1 MIVALHL
8 LVGPG
13 AEPGVAALLL
23 ALLLTCSVHAAVW
36 TGAAALLSRRRS
48 LSSSTRHLLWK
59 MALFGPLATVSLAAA
74 MPGGFERAPGSAVT
88 VTAPLREIAVLS
100 LEDAP
105 APAVLDAEPGV
116 GGSTR
121 ESAGAGSPVRRAAA
135 GAAWELLAAG
145 AAGAAALGLLRFTTS
160 ALLLWRG
167 LRGRRRVQ
175 DARLRERLERLRAR
189 TGLRRVVLTE
199 SASVGS
205 PLVLGAS
212 EICVPLARLVALTD
226 AEVDAVFAHELAH
239 LERRDGLWFPA
250 AGLVQSVLWAQPLI
264 HWASSR
270 FRQTAEIACDDRA
283 VELTGDPLGL
293 ARALVQVASG
303 ASLVRQRAMVPAM
316 ARSAS
321 ALLPRVRRLLDA
333 GSPARATASSRGRR
347 RAIASLAAAGVAAA
361 GLSVQVARARPA
373 LLAAGAGD
381 ALARDRGAAL
391 DATGSPPD
399 AAAASEQM
407 VELARREQ
415 EIEARLE
422 DALLLPDAQR
432 EDSPDAVLVLE
443 LRQELRHVRAA
454 KAWIEER
461 FVDESTT
468 WERRRR
474 ASGSAPR

>member
-1 MIVALHL
+1 MILALHL
-8 LVGPG
+8 LAGPG
-13 AEPGVAALLL
+13 AWPGMAALWL
-23 ALLLTCSVHAAVW
+23 ALLLTSSVHAAVW
-36 TGAAALLSRRRS
+36 TGAAALLARRRS

-59 MALFGPLATVSLAAA
+59 MALFGPLATLLLAAA
-74 MPGGFERAPGSAVT
+74 MSWGFERAPGD
-88 VTAPLREIAVLS
+88 TASPGEIAVLS

-105 APAVLDAEPGV
+105 TPAVLDAAPEA
-116 GGSTR
+116 GSTR
-121 ESAGAGSPVRRAAA
+121 ESAGAGSPAWRA
-135 GAAWELLAAG
+135 GGSQGWNLLAACT
-145 AAGAAALGLLRFTTS
+145 AGAAALGLLRFASS

-167 LRGRRRVQ
+167 LRGRREVQ
-175 DARLRERLERLRAR
+175 DARLLQRLERLRAR
-189 TGLRRVVLTE
+189 IGLRRVALTE
-199 SASVGS
+199 SAGVGS
-205 PLVLGAS
+205 PLVIGAS
-212 EICVPLARLVALTD
+212 EICVPLARLAALTD

-250 AGLVQSVLWAQPLI
+250 AGLVQSVLWAHPLV

-270 FRQTAEIACDDRA
+270 FRQTAELACDDRA

-303 ASLVRQRAMVPAM
+303 ASLAPRRALVPAM
-316 ARSAS
+316 ARSAG

-333 GSPARATASSRGRR
+333 GSRARSTPRPRGRR

-361 GLSVQVARARPA
+361 GLSVQVARARPPV
-373 LLAAGAGD
+373 LASGAGG

-391 DATGSPPD
+391 DATASPPD

-407 VELARREQ
+407 VELARRER

-422 DALLLPDAQR
+422 EAVLLPDAQR
-432 EDSPDAVLVLE
+432 ADTQAAVRVLE
-443 LRQELRHVRAA
+443 LRQELRHARAA

-461 FVDESTT
+461 FVDEWTT
-468 WERRRR
+468 WERRPR